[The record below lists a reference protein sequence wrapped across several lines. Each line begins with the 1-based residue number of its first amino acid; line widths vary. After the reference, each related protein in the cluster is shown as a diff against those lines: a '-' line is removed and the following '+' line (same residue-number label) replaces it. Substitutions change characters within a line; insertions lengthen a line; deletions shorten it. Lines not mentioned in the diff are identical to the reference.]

1 LTLCAIYVIMQ
12 YHTKDQMNKDEVLQW
27 GGAFFI
33 TVGHVLNTLGS
44 VYHKDIWNI
53 AAFAVGT
60 VLFLMWTI
68 RVANKPQMAVNIAG
82 LATMAV
88 GLYKAVI

>member
-1 LTLCAIYVIMQ
+1 MPNL
-12 YHTKDQMNKDEVLQW
+12 NKDEVLQW
-27 GGAFFI
+27 TGAFFI

-44 VYHKDIWNI
+44 AYHKDIWNI

-60 VLFLMWTI
+60 VLFLTWTI
-68 RVANKPQMAVNIAG
+68 RAENKPQMAVNVAG

-88 GLYKAVI
+88 GLYKALA

>member
-1 LTLCAIYVIMQ
+1 MSNI
-12 YHTKDQMNKDEVLQW
+12 NKNEVLQW
-27 GGAFFI
+27 TGAFFI

-44 VYHKDIWNI
+44 AYHRDIWNI

-60 VLFLMWTI
+60 TLFLAWTI
-68 RVANKPQMAVNIAG
+68 RVANKPQMAVNVAA

-88 GLYKAVI
+88 GLYRAFG

>member
-1 LTLCAIYVIMQ
+1 MI
-12 YHTKDQMNKDEVLQW
+12 NKNEVLQW
-27 GGAFFI
+27 TGAFFI

-44 VYHKDIWNI
+44 AYHKDIWNI

-60 VLFLMWTI
+60 VLFLTWTI
-68 RVANKPQMAVNIAG
+68 RVENKPQMAVNVAG

-88 GLYKAVI
+88 GLYKAVC

>member
-1 LTLCAIYVIMQ
+1 MLNI
-12 YHTKDQMNKDEVLQW
+12 NKNEVLQW
-27 GGAFFI
+27 TGAFFI

-44 VYHKDIWNI
+44 AYHKDIWNI

-60 VLFLMWTI
+60 VLFLTWTI
-68 RVANKPQMAVNIAG
+68 RVENKPQMAVNVAG

-88 GLYKAVI
+88 GLYKAMA